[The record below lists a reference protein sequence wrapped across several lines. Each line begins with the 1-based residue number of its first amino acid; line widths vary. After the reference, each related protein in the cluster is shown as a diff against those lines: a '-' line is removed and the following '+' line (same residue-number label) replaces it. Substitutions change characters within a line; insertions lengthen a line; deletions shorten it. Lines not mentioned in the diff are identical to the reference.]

1 MVCYEGQ
8 ACQLF
13 KFSMSRGPFAA
24 LIIESTQKRRIS
36 RDQRGLIY
44 FLPKIV
50 QWAKFEAKLF
60 PMRNA
65 LDRSNRDRPLSL
77 VYFTS

>member
-1 MVCYEGQ
+1 MLRRASLSTFQIFDVV
-8 ACQLF
+8 
-13 KFSMSRGPFAA
+13 RGPFAA

-36 RDQRGLIY
+36 RNQRGLIY

-60 PMRNA
+60 SDAKCLGPY
-65 LDRSNRDRPLSL
+65 RDRPLSL
-77 VYFTS
+77 LYFTS

>member
-1 MVCYEGQ
+1 MVCYEEQ

-24 LIIESTQKRRIS
+24 LIIESTQTRRIS
-36 RDQRGLIY
+36 RNQRGLIY
-44 FLPKIV
+44 SLPKIV
-50 QWAKFEAKLF
+50 QWAKFEANFF

-65 LDRSNRDRPLSL
+65 LDRSYRDRPLSL